1 METRSVYLLTGS
13 SSSHV
18 LLRDTLERLFRRKYR
33 TFFLLFLWTAAMG
46 AYVWFSP
53 PDYEDEIQFFINNNR
68 AGTVVTPE
76 YNNGPVPRDYID
88 EAAVATEIQ
97 LLSNADLLRSVVV
110 QCGLADSA
118 NGMAVEKAVEQLQKK
133 LKVSP
138 VLKANMIKAS
148 YSASNPQEVQAVL
161 RTLAKGYMDEHVL
174 AHGSRGAYE
183 LFDKQA
189 NFYKQRL
196 QELQDGLTEFQ
207 QGRSIVALGEQKDL
221 NLRKLL
227 ELQAAYKDNEAARVA
242 NTRKI
247 GRLTEKLAK
256 LDPRITTQARQVPNQ
271 YSVER
276 LNTMLVELQNRR
288 TELLAKFQPHDRL
301 VAEVDKQIADTKA
314 SLDRADRMSSTEE
327 TTDVNPIRQS
337 LDAEL
342 AKAELGETEYQ
353 AHEASLQKEIADY
366 GRSLS
371 TLQNATTDDDQR
383 MRDIK
388 QTEENFFLYS
398 KKREEARIEEA
409 MDQQR
414 IANAVLV
421 KSARLPALPK
431 PRVSLTLAAAYVLG
445 CLLLLA
451 FTFTSELARS
461 AVYTP
466 WELEGL
472 TGLPV
477 LANVPIQRIP
487 SSARAKVLAIPE
499 FIP

>member
-1 METRSVYLLTGS
+1 
-13 SSSHV
+13 
-18 LLRDTLERLFRRKYR
+18 
-33 TFFLLFLWTAAMG
+33 
-46 AYVWFSP
+46 
-53 PDYEDEIQFFINNNR
+53 
-68 AGTVVTPE
+68 
-76 YNNGPVPRDYID
+76 
-88 EAAVATEIQ
+88 
-97 LLSNADLLRSVVV
+97 
-110 QCGLADSA
+110 
-118 NGMAVEKAVEQLQKK
+118 
-133 LKVSP
+133 
-138 VLKANMIKAS
+138 
-148 YSASNPQEVQAVL
+148 
-161 RTLAKGYMDEHVL
+161 
-174 AHGSRGAYE
+174 
-183 LFDKQA
+183 
-189 NFYKQRL
+189 
-196 QELQDGLTEFQ
+196 
-207 QGRSIVALGEQKDL
+207 
-221 NLRKLL
+221 
-227 ELQAAYKDNEAARVA
+227 
-242 NTRKI
+242 
-247 GRLTEKLAK
+247 
-256 LDPRITTQARQVPNQ
+256 
-271 YSVER
+271 
-276 LNTMLVELQNRR
+276 
-288 TELLAKFQPHDRL
+288 
-301 VAEVDKQIADTKA
+301 
-314 SLDRADRMSSTEE
+314 
-327 TTDVNPIRQS
+327 
-337 LDAEL
+337 L

-353 AHEASLQKEIADY
+353 AHEASLKKEIADY

-431 PRVSLTLAAAYVLG
+431 PRVSITLAAAYVLG

-451 FTFTSELARS
+451 FTFASELARS